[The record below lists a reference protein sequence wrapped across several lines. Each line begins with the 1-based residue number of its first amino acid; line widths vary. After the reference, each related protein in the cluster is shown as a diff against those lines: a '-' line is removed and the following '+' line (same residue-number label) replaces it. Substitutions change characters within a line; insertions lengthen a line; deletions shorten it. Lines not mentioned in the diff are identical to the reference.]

1 MPKHLT
7 ASVGLALHL
16 TFVTSCT
23 DSGAVDPPFEP
34 PPDTTDDFAATCQDG
49 TAGDYTCD
57 GVNLVSRLNNLEV
70 GATLGLVND
79 VWGWTDPLTGTE
91 WALVGHSSGTSFVN
105 LRDPLNPLYT
115 GILPMSPDASASVW
129 RDIKVYR
136 DHAFIVSDAA
146 GPHGM
151 QVFDLTQLRSV
162 TSPPQ
167 TFQPTTTYSNIN
179 SAHNIVINEETGFA
193 YSVGGSGGGET
204 CGGGL
209 HMINIKVPA
218 SPTFEGCF
226 ADTSTGRGSTGYTH
240 DAMCIVYRG
249 PDSEHQGREVCF
261 GSNETA
267 LSIADVTDKENP
279 VAVSSTAYPSVG
291 YSHQGWID
299 EAHEYFY
306 MNDELDELYGQ
317 VSNTRTLVWDVKDLD
332 DPMVVSE
339 YIASTQASD
348 HNLYVVGDFMYQSN
362 YKVGLRIVDIS
373 NREDP
378 QEVGFFDTE
387 PTGGDVSGTD
397 GSWSNY
403 PFFRSGVIPV
413 TSMDGGV
420 MFVMRSGGG

>member
-1 MPKHLT
+1 M
-7 ASVGLALHL
+7 
-16 TFVTSCT
+16 TSCT

-299 EAHEYFY
+299 EADEYFY